1 MQSWK
6 SPMKENI
13 FSAEQQIKFENL
25 VTAIELSDNGKF
37 RGNRKAVIRYLVEN
51 GIEPATMPR

>member
-6 SPMKENI
+6 LPMKENI
-13 FSAEQQIKFENL
+13 FTAEQQIKFENL
-25 VTAIELSDNGKF
+25 VTLIELSDNGKF
-37 RGNRKAVIRYLVEN
+37 RGNRKAAIRYLVQN

>member
-1 MQSWK
+1 
-6 SPMKENI
+6 MKENI

-25 VTAIELSDNGKF
+25 VTTIELSDNGKF